1 MADATKSTTK
11 SFSDLEREESV
22 FILEIQHQTKQAS
35 YRIYVKVL
43 CEKSSLFSFFSQS
56 QYFPLGPQKRC
67 FLSNTERLL
76 FFAKKE
82 VKAIKKIFIFF
93 RIFGISEQKES
104 GEKVLNNSK
113 NVWEVAVFENY
124 KEKFSSCS
132 RVAETFLVAFI
143 QCENRF
149 LPCLKDSFRWLM
161 LRRKE
166 SFLVQQQ

>member
-1 MADATKSTTK
+1 M
-11 SFSDLEREESV
+11 
-22 FILEIQHQTKQAS
+22 
-35 YRIYVKVL
+35 
-43 CEKSSLFSFFSQS
+43 
-56 QYFPLGPQKRC
+56 
-67 FLSNTERLL
+67 
-76 FFAKKE
+76 
-82 VKAIKKIFIFF
+82 
-93 RIFGISEQKES
+93 
-104 GEKVLNNSK
+104 LNNSK
-113 NVWEVAVFENY
+113 NVWKVAVFENY

>member
-56 QYFPLGPQKRC
+56 QYFPLGPQKGASC
-67 FLSNTERLL
+67 PTLNVYSFSP
-76 FFAKKE
+76 KKE
-82 VKAIKKIFIFF
+82 VKAIKYLHFF
-93 RIFGISEQKES
+93 RIFRNSEQKES

-132 RVAETFLVAFI
+132 RRYI
-143 QCENRF
+143 
-149 LPCLKDSFRWLM
+149 
-161 LRRKE
+161 
-166 SFLVQQQ
+166 